1 MSIKA
6 LGKQSLIYGFGH
18 VLARLVTFLLLPLYT
33 HAFSQDEY
41 GVISLAYAFM
51 GLALILYRYGMDT
64 ALMKFSVQKS
74 GSDRTSHISTLMIL
88 QLVSSFVISFILY
101 ALRNKIA
108 FAVLGVNEPHWVT
121 LLACIL
127 FLDAMWN
134 LPLLILR
141 TEEKPVPFVA
151 FSLLNVGL
159 SLGLNI
165 LFVLKF
171 QWGVEGVLLAN
182 VWASGVLFIFTFP
195 IVAKRINVRSITQP
209 VMRAILMFGLPFLPA
224 GILNMIMELADRYL
238 LAWLADTASV
248 GLYSAG
254 YKLGLLGLIVVT
266 GFNMGWTPYFLK
278 RGKEPGARLEFAHVA
293 TVFLGV
299 LGFIISIVT
308 IWIPEIM
315 RIQLAGKSLIG
326 PEFWAAEQVVGIIL
340 VAYFI
345 HGTYIIQLPGVFLKE
360 LTSWVVGF
368 RAVGAGVNV
377 GLNII
382 LIPLYGVEGAA
393 WATVIAQLCM
403 STSVWARI
411 RNVYPVPYNIR
422 AWIFP
427 LLFIGF
433 SFFINESIVQRLL
446 VSLAYLP
453 LWFFLALNPEEK
465 QIVKSFLP

>member
-1 MSIKA
+1 
-6 LGKQSLIYGFGH
+6 
-18 VLARLVTFLLLPLYT
+18 
-33 HAFSQDEY
+33 
-41 GVISLAYAFM
+41 
-51 GLALILYRYGMDT
+51 
-64 ALMKFSVQKS
+64 
-74 GSDRTSHISTLMIL
+74 
-88 QLVSSFVISFILY
+88 
-101 ALRNKIA
+101 
-108 FAVLGVNEPHWVT
+108 
-121 LLACIL
+121 
-127 FLDAMWN
+127 
-134 LPLLILR
+134 
-141 TEEKPVPFVA
+141 
-151 FSLLNVGL
+151 LNVGL

-195 IVAKRINVRSITQP
+195 IVAKRINLRSITQP

-278 RGKEPGARLEFAHVA
+278 RGKESGARLEFAHVA
-293 TVFLGV
+293 TIFLGV
-299 LGFIISIVT
+299 LGFIVT
-308 IWIPEIM
+308 VVNIWIPEIM

-403 STSVWARI
+403 SSSVWARI

-422 AWIFP
+422 AWAFP

-433 SFFINESIVQRLL
+433 SFVLNECIAPRLL
-446 VSLAYLP
+446 LSLAYLP
-453 LWFFLALNPEEK
+453 LWFLLALNPEEK